1 MIRYRLTVEYDGIG
15 FKGWQRQPDARTVE
29 GVIEEACEQVLQQPV
44 DLIGQGRTDAGVHA
58 RGQVAHLDL
67 DGQVDIADLLYR
79 VNGMIGHQVQITD
92 FQRVEA
98 DFHARFDA
106 VAREYMYTLNKNH
119 YPLEHRYSWSLPRDA
134 DLNKIRECAGLFLGE
149 HDFEGFSKLNEE
161 QEHGRCTVFVSEF
174 EESSRVLRYRIKAN
188 RFLRNMVRRI
198 VGSMVRVGEGKLSA
212 EDLKTLLDDPGAG
225 IASHAAPAKGLQLVH
240 VFYEKS

>member
-1 MIRYRLTVEYDGIG
+1 MTRYRLTVEYDGTG
-15 FKGWQRQPDARTVE
+15 FNGWQRQPDARTVE

-67 DGQVDIADLLYR
+67 NEDVDIADLLYR
-79 VNGMIGHQVQITD
+79 VNGMIGHEVQITGFEQTD
-92 FQRVEA
+92 SG
-98 DFHARFDA
+98 FHARFDA
-106 VAREYMYTLNKNH
+106 AAREYEYTLNKNH
-119 YPLEHRYSWSLPRDA
+119 YPLEHRYSWALPRDA

-149 HDFEGFSKLNEE
+149 HDFEGFSKLNEG
-161 QEHGRCTVFVSEF
+161 QQHGCCTVFISEF
-174 EESSRVLRYRIKAN
+174 EETDRVLRYRVKAN

-198 VGSMVRVGEGKLSA
+198 VGSMVKVGEGKLST
-212 EDLKTLLDDPGAG
+212 EDLKMLLHDPEAG
-225 IASHAAPAKGLQLVH
+225 IASHAAPAKGLQLMH